1 MAGAL
6 DLLSLLG
13 GMSANKETVSA
24 LSGKASVSEDQM
36 TQALLQALPSM
47 LGKMQSNASTKT
59 GADSLLKALDQH
71 DLNEEDIVKLIKT
84 ADLDDGVKILNHIY
98 GDEKQTAAVQKEVA
112 QTGIEPAKIAK
123 IMALVAPILLTTLA
137 KTNKKANKTQ
147 SVSNS
152 DGLADLLGGVMKLA
166 GGSSKKN
173 SGLDLGDVAS
183 LLGALMK

>member
-98 GDEKQTAAVQKEVA
+98 GDEKQTAAVQKH
-112 QTGIEPAKIAK
+112 TKH
-123 IMALVAPILLTTLA
+123 TLH
-137 KTNKKANKTQ
+137 
-147 SVSNS
+147 
-152 DGLADLLGGVMKLA
+152 M
-166 GGSSKKN
+166 
-173 SGLDLGDVAS
+173 
-183 LLGALMK
+183 